1 MQQTSSKNRLLIS
14 DFTST
19 YLPSSCMYLVTFW
32 STKTNKSWCNYFS
45 YLPMV
50 FDSKYCPNPKQK
62 DLITL
67 KKLCKN
73 GNN

>member
-1 MQQTSSKNRLLIS
+1 MQQTSSKNRLSIS
-14 DFTST
+14 NFTST
-19 YLPSSCMYLVTFW
+19 YVPSRCMYLVTFW
-32 STKTNKSWCNYFS
+32 SAKTNKSWGNYFS
-45 YLPMV
+45 YVPMV
-50 FDSKYCPNPKQK
+50 FDSNHCPNPKQK